1 MLKLVGTDGTR
12 YYAWSLKPGSYV
24 VGRKDDVDFV
34 INDRTVS
41 RQHARVDVKD
51 TTITLTDLE
60 SHNGTVINGRRL
72 TGSSEVRD
80 GDVVLF
86 GQTEFKIVPEQVG
99 SLPPTGRTATQ
110 FAERDPEKS
119 VFLALDE
126 VLKPLPG
133 RIVDLP
139 DFLPTFFELGKL
151 LVLAEPKEEMV
162 QRSLQLVGKIIPA
175 DRLAVLTAEGT
186 DGEIVAL
193 ATVIQG
199 GKNHGSF
206 QISRTVVND
215 ILLNKNA
222 VLIGDPADDPRFAQQ
237 KSIIMAE
244 VKSAMAV
251 PMFDEGR
258 VLGILYV
265 DTSNPLHRYHDEY
278 LRLLATCGNLIA
290 SRLLNYQLLQERQEK
305 QIIAAELLRASRIQ
319 QNLLKQTPP
328 SVKGY
333 TIGTYQV
340 QSRQVGGDMYDAAL
354 LPDGRLLLLVADV
367 SGKGMGAA
375 LLMSNI
381 LASFRILYE
390 QPSFN
395 LSKAVAQVSL
405 ELNKYSAAEDFAT
418 LFVGILDPANGKLSY
433 VNAGHNSP
441 LLVRARGSIDKLNAT
456 GFMVGAFPFGDWT
469 EETASFS
476 SGDQLVVFTDGVTE
490 AEGPKGLF
498 GDDQLEELVLLHRLL
513 SPDELEIKITDAI
526 KAFVDNTPQSDD
538 ITMLILRRDT

>member
-1 MLKLVGTDGTR
+1 
-12 YYAWSLKPGSYV
+12 
-24 VGRKDDVDFV
+24 
-34 INDRTVS
+34 
-41 RQHARVDVKD
+41 
-51 TTITLTDLE
+51 
-60 SHNGTVINGRRL
+60 
-72 TGSSEVRD
+72 
-80 GDVVLF
+80 
-86 GQTEFKIVPEQVG
+86 
-99 SLPPTGRTATQ
+99 
-110 FAERDPEKS
+110 
-119 VFLALDE
+119 
-126 VLKPLPG
+126 
-133 RIVDLP
+133 
-139 DFLPTFFELGKL
+139 
-151 LVLAEPKEEMV
+151 
-162 QRSLQLVGKIIPA
+162 
-175 DRLAVLTAEGT
+175 
-186 DGEIVAL
+186 
-193 ATVIQG
+193 
-199 GKNHGSF
+199 
-206 QISRTVVND
+206 
-215 ILLNKNA
+215 
-222 VLIGDPADDPRFAQQ
+222 
-237 KSIIMAE
+237 
-244 VKSAMAV
+244 
-251 PMFDEGR
+251 MFDEGR

-319 QNLLKQTPP
+319 QNLLQQTPP
-328 SVKGY
+328 TVTGY

-390 QPSFN
+390 QPNFN
-395 LSKAVAQVSL
+395 LSKAVAQVSI

-418 LFVGILDPANGKLSY
+418 LFVGILDPSTGKLTY

-441 LLVRARGSIDKLNAT
+441 LLVRARGTIDKLNAT
-456 GFMVGAFPFGDWT
+456 GFMVGAFPFGDWN

-498 GDDQLEELVLLHRLL
+498 GDEQLESLVLQHRTL
-513 SPDELEIKITDAI
+513 SPDELEVKITEAI

-538 ITMLILRRDT
+538 ITMLILRRDS